1 MIDMIMEKKK
11 ASEQIPESYCDRIY
25 MLQDCLHSSVL
36 LLSGNGDVLLGY
48 RENPPEGH
56 SEGMV

>member
-1 MIDMIMEKKK
+1 MF
-11 ASEQIPESYCDRIY
+11 YCDHIY

-48 RENPPEGH
+48 RENHNLPEGY